1 MVQILDK
8 YRVVDKNL
16 RERLELK
23 NAYICELHHKKD
35 DIGLTSK
42 LQNNFLYFV
51 ILIALTKIP
60 ERERSISSS
69 SFYGPYISHTC

>member
-16 RERLELK
+16 RESLELK
-23 NAYICELHHKKD
+23 NAYICELHYKKD

-42 LQNNFLYFV
+42 LQNNFLYFCH
-51 ILIALTKIP
+51 
-60 ERERSISSS
+60 SYC
-69 SFYGPYISHTC
+69 FD